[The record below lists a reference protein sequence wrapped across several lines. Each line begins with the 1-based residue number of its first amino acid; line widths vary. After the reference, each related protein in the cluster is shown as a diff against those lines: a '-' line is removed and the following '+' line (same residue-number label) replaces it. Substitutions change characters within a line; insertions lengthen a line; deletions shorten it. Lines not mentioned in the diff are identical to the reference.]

1 MKEEGDISTKQE
13 QMSVKKKKTRK
24 QGRDKTEINE

>member
-13 QMSVKKKKTRK
+13 QMSVKKKKK
-24 QGRDKTEINE
+24 LENKEEIKHRDQ